1 MLKQLDKFQ
10 DAMVQDKKEDKSN
23 VKNTDTPKKS
33 NAETGM
39 FIFDSL
45 KYILLYK
52 FDITENLQKWI
63 LIRAENIIP
72 V

>member
-33 NAETGM
+33 KTGM